1 MKAIYFSP
9 VKIAGQGVVVFFPFH
24 RQSDTGSVA
33 HPEIKTMSERIES
46 GRVKLG
52 GNQTLQPI
60 VQLKI
65 TYECLYSVKL
75 GSDECLKKSQN
86 MSETLKSCW
95 WTLLSRKAAIEN
107 KIKQLARAYVSIMWW
122 WLFNPLNMFIVSSV
136 SWNTEGMLLKD
147 CPCKVPSKNMNAC
160 DYHLDCEAC
169 RLDACAHAN
178 WICTSL

>member
-9 VKIAGQGVVVFFPFH
+9 VKIARQGVVVFFPFH

-95 WTLLSRKAAIEN
+95 WTLGSCKAVIEN
-107 KIKQLARAYVSIMWW
+107 KIKQLARAYVSIM
-122 WLFNPLNMFIVSSV
+122 
-136 SWNTEGMLLKD
+136 
-147 CPCKVPSKNMNAC
+147 
-160 DYHLDCEAC
+160 
-169 RLDACAHAN
+169 
-178 WICTSL
+178 